1 MRSEETVRRLSE
13 EMLSGCWVPV
23 LLLLLLLLL
32 PTVTEAQSGDG
43 ETDMGEKIIQ
53 NIFKML

>member
-1 MRSEETVRRLSE
+1 MRSEETARRLSE

-23 LLLLLLLLL
+23 LLLLLLLL

>member
-23 LLLLLLLLL
+23 LLLLLLL